1 MTGLYR
7 KSRRSFNEPGHA
19 HFLTY
24 SCHERLPLLAKD
36 RVRRWVI
43 DAMDVARRRHEFDL
57 LGYVIMPEHVH
68 QLILPRRDHYRMDRI
83 LADLKRPVSVRAK
96 EYLIET
102 NQTQWLNRLTV
113 REGTDSTFR
122 FWLAGGGFDQNITT
136 EKSLPEIIEY
146 IHANPVRRGRVRS
159 PLDWEWSSARFW
171 AGLGPVHLEMDQL
184 PR

>member
-43 DAMDVARRRHEFDL
+43 DAMDVARRRHEFAL

-68 QLILPRRDHYRMDRI
+68 QLI
-83 LADLKRPVSVRAK
+83 
-96 EYLIET
+96 
-102 NQTQWLNRLTV
+102 
-113 REGTDSTFR
+113 
-122 FWLAGGGFDQNITT
+122 
-136 EKSLPEIIEY
+136 
-146 IHANPVRRGRVRS
+146 
-159 PLDWEWSSARFW
+159 WEWSSARFW
-171 AGLGPVHLEMDQL
+171 AGLEPVHLEMDQL
-184 PR
+184 PT